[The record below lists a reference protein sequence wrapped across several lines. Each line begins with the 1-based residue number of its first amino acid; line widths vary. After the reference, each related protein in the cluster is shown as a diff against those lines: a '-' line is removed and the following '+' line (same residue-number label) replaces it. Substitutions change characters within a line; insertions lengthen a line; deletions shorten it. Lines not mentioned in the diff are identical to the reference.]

1 RRINRLLVNAELSP
15 PAFLISNIPLDTQWE
30 SFPAGT
36 LLSVKHTH
44 IRVRVIG
51 QLRDI
56 NVLHEADMVPRAEVE
71 LTPLRETD
79 REAMHD
85 LLRLAVSPPSTL
97 RLPQT
102 LTAAKHMTAMRS
114 RVPLIFNTTDDLRLP
129 SVMEHLDFDKINDG
143 DIVLV
148 EVVLTR
154 EFLMTGWTTSFWQDG
169 VALLLRCPS

>member
-1 RRINRLLVNAELSP
+1 MSYLLAFPDIDLPQAAAEVPAAGQEADNAPLESVYPFMWMDDKEIRRINRLLVNAELSP

-36 LLSVKHTH
+36 LLPVKHTH
-44 IRVRVIG
+44 IRVCVIG
-51 QLRDI
+51 QLHDI

-85 LLRLAVSPPSTL
+85 LLRLAVPPPSTL

-102 LTAAKHMTAMRS
+102 LTAAKHMTAM
-114 RVPLIFNTTDDLRLP
+114 
-129 SVMEHLDFDKINDG
+129 
-143 DIVLV
+143 
-148 EVVLTR
+148 
-154 EFLMTGWTTSFWQDG
+154 
-169 VALLLRCPS
+169 